1 MVNVEAIIFYGMA
14 FEVIMANILA
24 WFVPGFDKWYGK
36 TMPRLSKR
44 LPLTKAWAI
53 VYFGLAVWVVS
64 GLYRA
69 GILPW

>member
-1 MVNVEAIIFYGMA
+1 MGWPLRSSWRISWHGLYRV
-14 FEVIMANILA
+14 
-24 WFVPGFDKWYGK
+24 FDKWYGK

-53 VYFGLAVWVVS
+53 VYFGLAVWVGS